1 MVMES
6 GISVF
11 SKPVVLPPRRFNR
24 KKQHQLDLAR
34 ARAEAEAKAS
44 AVLIARQPGYD
55 LHLRHDEMPYF
66 NLFRVQTAS
75 QLSGYF
81 NSNFWT
87 HRVLQECHFEPAIRH
102 AVVAMGALYKTLEL
116 STEKKP
122 RQQRLAL
129 ADKTAVAVTTTTNVS
144 LAIAHWQVAVKQY
157 SEACNAIMSISGSG
171 IRHYRTRLM
180 AIILLACFD
189 SFIGDHKQ
197 GIVQIQTGLGIVDQ
211 YHASRAESSSPTAQQ
226 DVLEDDLVMLFTR
239 LAIQAKSYDMAF
251 HFPMPYVIRL
261 SSPSTSSP
269 PSQHPSSP
277 GSDSSSASPSPSSGP
292 FASLVEA
299 RLASDKLIESLLKF
313 IEALQLAKS
322 DPSYVLPAAWKKYGM
337 GLKDKLSAWSD
348 AFEPIFQ
355 SRMDPGTT
363 HIERSGI
370 SALKMFQVN
379 ANILFLMMFCDTE
392 VQFDAFMP
400 HFKTIVDLG
409 WEVVAQDERRAALG
423 LTSGGFLRESVR
435 YVPTISPD
443 TFARNSGPRIKDK
456 AQIRILQPSFSADLG
471 IVPPLYVVATKCRD
485 PNLRRQAIHILRS
498 SARREGM
505 WDSELTARI
514 AEWVMLVEEHDPLN
528 PARPAYDA
536 NRDSSAAYNDVP
548 KMTIPEERRI
558 MVKSVD
564 FDLRARYADVRV
576 GTRAIGSGGQDFRER
591 QTRITW

>member
-1 MVMES
+1 MES
-6 GISVF
+6 GISVL
-11 SKPVVLPPRRFNR
+11 SRPVVLPPRRFNR

-44 AVLIARQPGYD
+44 AALVARQPGYE

-102 AVVAMGALYKTLEL
+102 AVVAMGALYKTLEM
-116 STEKKP
+116 STEKP
-122 RQQRLAL
+122 QWRQNQHLGL
-129 ADKTAVAVTTTTNVS
+129 ADNNITMVATNFS

-157 SEACNAIMSISGSG
+157 SEACNAIMSIAGSG

-197 GIVQIQTGLGIVDQ
+197 GIVQIQTGLGIVDK
-211 YHASRAESSSPTAQQ
+211 YHASRAESSSPAQQ

-261 SSPSTSSP
+261 SSPSSSSS
-269 PSQHPSSP
+269 SQHPSSP

-292 FASLVEA
+292 FVSLVEA
-299 RLASDKLIESLLKF
+299 RLASDKLSESLLKF

-322 DPSYVLPAAWKKYGM
+322 DPSYVLPASWKKYGM

-348 AFEPIFQ
+348 AFEPLFQ

-363 HIERSGI
+363 HVERSGI

-423 LTSGGFLRESVR
+423 LTSGGFLRESPR

-443 TFARNSGPRIKDK
+443 TFARNNSTRIKNK
-456 AQIRILQPSFSADLG
+456 TQIRILQPSFSADLG

-514 AEWVMLVEEHDPLN
+514 AEWVMLVEEHDPRN
-528 PARPAYDA
+528 PAGPAYDA
-536 NRDSSAAYNDVP
+536 NGDIVVAYNGMT

-576 GTRAIGSGGQDFRER
+576 GTRAVGSGGQDFRER